1 MKYIAPDFNLKSF
14 TCPHCHTLSQ
24 MDTEHWGFGADY
36 KQYGIPTSQCV
47 IACRCQSCGRKTIW
61 MGDEYVYPTINP
73 VEPNPDMP
81 EDVRNLYDEAG
92 SIYIKSPRAACALL
106 RLAVDQLCSHLGAT
120 QSKIDDKIAALVKK
134 GLSVEVQRALDIV
147 RVVGNK
153 SVHPG
158 TIALDVDDVATANT
172 LFNLINIIVDRM
184 ISEPKKIKELYA
196 SLPESTQAAID
207 KRDQQ
212 L

>member
-24 MDTEHWGFGADY
+24 MDTERWGFGDDFEN
-36 KQYGIPTSQCV
+36 YGIPISKRV

-61 MGDEYVYPTINP
+61 MGEEYIYPTLNP

-81 EDVRNLYDEAG
+81 EAVRNLYDEAG
-92 SIYIKSPRAACALL
+92 SIYMKSPRAACALL
-106 RLAVDQLCSHLGAT
+106 RLAVDQLCSFLGAT
-120 QSKIDDKIAALVKK
+120 QSKIDDKIAALVKN
-134 GLSVEVQRALDIV
+134 GLSVDVQRALDIV

-153 SVHPG
+153 AVHPG

-172 LFNLINIIVDRM
+172 LFNLINMIVDRM

-196 SLPESTQAAID
+196 SLPESTQAAIN
-207 KRDQQ
+207 KRDQ
-212 L
+212 